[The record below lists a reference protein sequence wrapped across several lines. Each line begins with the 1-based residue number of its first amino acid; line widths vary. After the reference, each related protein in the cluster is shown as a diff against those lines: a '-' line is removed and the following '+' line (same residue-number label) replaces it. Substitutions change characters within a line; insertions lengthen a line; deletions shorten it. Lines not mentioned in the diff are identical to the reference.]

1 MGGFRSFFFIESKL
15 FQLVVEE
22 GGNFY
27 SLKIFER
34 EKYYMQSV
42 FMGKSA
48 ALWVMRSLEHIVI
61 GVNPKHF
68 FTFRDGDTAYTL
80 QRGSNSFRQYLSMTE
95 LKVGGL
101 RGSIIIPA
109 GKSQGGWRTFGIE
122 LRRILEPSQYA
133 VGGLNFLPYKYKQ
146 VPKNCTAKSYVE
158 AVKAPIQA
166 RLKPIQQPFIKE
178 KVKDGVMEN
187 ILEPPR
193 DNSHTQVVVHE
204 T

>member
-1 MGGFRSFFFIESKL
+1 MSLRQWVLWRPGYLELVINPVLVCFLGSVWVDLEVFFFIESKL

-166 RLKPIQQPFIKE
+166 RLKPIQ
-178 KVKDGVMEN
+178 
-187 ILEPPR
+187 
-193 DNSHTQVVVHE
+193 
-204 T
+204 

>member
-1 MGGFRSFFFIESKL
+1 MIE
-15 FQLVVEE
+15 
-22 GGNFY
+22 
-27 SLKIFER
+27 
-34 EKYYMQSV
+34 
-42 FMGKSA
+42 
-48 ALWVMRSLEHIVI
+48 
-61 GVNPKHF
+61 VNPKHF

-166 RLKPIQQPFIKE
+166 RLKPIQ
-178 KVKDGVMEN
+178 
-187 ILEPPR
+187 
-193 DNSHTQVVVHE
+193 
-204 T
+204 